1 MKTILYS
8 AQHAHPQ
15 GSDLW
20 NARRCILSVESVT
33 KYYGSEKNV
42 TKALDGISFDVEAQ
56 EFVGVMGASGSGKT
70 TLLRCM
76 STLDTVTA
84 GYIWFDSS
92 AAGDCTRH
100 LRENEIPH
108 RNITHLS
115 EKEVARFRSEN
126 LGFVFQDY
134 NLLDSLTLRENIEL
148 ALTIRGKEER
158 QIAAVTEATAAKLH
172 INDILDK
179 FPSEVSGGQKQR
191 CACARAIVNKP
202 SLLLAD
208 EPTGALDS
216 KSSAD
221 LMETLHQLNETE
233 KITIL
238 MVTHD
243 AFAASHCSRILFLQ
257 DGRIYNE
264 LRRGNRTRKAFF
276 QDILDV
282 MSLLGG
288 DVAHVR

>member
-1 MKTILYS
+1 MKPILTVQS
-8 AQHAHPQ
+8 
-15 GSDLW
+15 
-20 NARRCILSVESVT
+20 IT
-33 KYYGSEKNV
+33 KYYGSEKNI
-42 TKALDGISFDVEAQ
+42 TKALNGISFCAQ
-56 EFVGVMGASGSGKT
+56 PSEFTGVMGASGSGKT
-70 TLLRCM
+70 TLLRCI
-76 STLDTVTA
+76 STLDNVSTGKIFVD
-84 GYIWFDSS
+84 GED
-92 AAGDCTRH
+92 
-100 LRENEIPH
+100 
-108 RNITHLS
+108 ITNLS
-115 EKEVARFRSEN
+115 EKSVAAFRREK

-134 NLLDSLTLRENIEL
+134 NLLNPLTLRENIAL
-148 ALTIRGKEER
+148 ALTIRGMEEEK
-158 QIAAVTEATAAKLH
+158 INAIVEETARKLH
-172 INDILDK
+172 ITDILDK

-202 SLLLAD
+202 ALLLAD

-221 LMETLHQLNETE
+221 LMDTLHELNENQ
-233 KITIL
+233 KITIF

-257 DGRIYNE
+257 DGRIFNE
-264 LRRGNRTRKAFF
+264 LIRGNKSRREFF

>member
-1 MKTILYS
+1 MKT
-8 AQHAHPQ
+8 
-15 GSDLW
+15 
-20 NARRCILSVESVT
+20 ILSVESIT
-33 KYYGSEKNV
+33 KYYGSEKNL

-76 STLDTVTA
+76 STLDTVTT

-92 AAGDCTRH
+92 AASRPSGRPEED
-100 LRENEIPH
+100 IPH
-108 RNITHLS
+108 RDITHLS

-148 ALTIRGKEER
+148 ALTIRGQDER
-158 QIAAVTEATAAKLH
+158 QIAEAAKSTAAKLH
-172 INDILDK
+172 ITDILDK

-221 LMETLHQLNETE
+221 LMETLHQLNEID

>member
-1 MKTILYS
+1 MEPILTVQTI
-8 AQHAHPQ
+8 
-15 GSDLW
+15 
-20 NARRCILSVESVT
+20 T
-33 KYYGSEKNV
+33 KYYGTEKNI
-42 TKALDGISFDVEAQ
+42 TKALDGISFTAAPS

-70 TLLRCM
+70 TLLRCI
-76 STLDTVTA
+76 STLDHVTT
-84 GYIWFDSS
+84 GKIFVD
-92 AAGDCTRH
+92 GKD
-100 LRENEIPH
+100 
-108 RNITHLS
+108 ITALS
-115 EKEVARFRSEN
+115 EKSVAAFRREK

-134 NLLDSLTLRENIEL
+134 NLLNPLTLRENIAL
-148 ALTIRGKEER
+148 ALTIRGEAEDKINDIVER
-158 QIAAVTEATAAKLH
+158 TAGKLH
-172 INDILDK
+172 ITDILDK

-202 SLLLAD
+202 ALLLAD

-221 LMETLHQLNETE
+221 LMDTLHELNE
-233 KITIL
+233 KQNITIF

-243 AFAASHCSRILFLQ
+243 AFAASHCRRILFLR
-257 DGRIYNE
+257 DGHIFNE
-264 LRRGNRTRKAFF
+264 LIRGNKSRREFF